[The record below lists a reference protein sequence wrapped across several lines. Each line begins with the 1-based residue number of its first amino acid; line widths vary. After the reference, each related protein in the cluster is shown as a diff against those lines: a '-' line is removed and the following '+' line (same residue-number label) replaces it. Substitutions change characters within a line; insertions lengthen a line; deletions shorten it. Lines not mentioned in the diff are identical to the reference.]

1 MDSATGNSG
10 VPSHTAILEETIL
23 LLRVFS
29 GVAGDLARLDKLL
42 ASHFQED
49 AKGMEFRS
57 LCCYGRVGEAVSLQL
72 FNQLCILPNTGWGFQ
87 LSSEGATI
95 CPSALREEQ
104 TYAYLSDF
112 AVTVAG
118 ILHAILR
125 GVIDVHPEG
134 QLILDFIPTGGIP
147 PTWFQ
152 AIIGPVYSTT
162 PFPVP
167 SLPILRRRIS
177 HCLDRAL
184 QQKPSLRRSTP
195 FFCSES
201 GAYWQEDHDSFDSKK
216 FYLECCSDFPA
227 YLEELLIEKRTTL
240 DKLAGLKEP
249 TSRHY
254 DVEAMVEDAYSRA
267 TKQGMEKA
275 DLKLSDGTL
284 GGTVFAMH
292 NGMLSAQWV
301 ASYLVDTDNNFFME
315 DVRAKIMNAKER
327 MLRIFS
333 TDHTFHNPTWLQF
346 GSHEKIYLYLSQRAS
361 TAEEGWLTIANYV
374 INLLIDYINHRL
386 DADDKGKE
394 FRLERVDYTVGV
406 ASIANPAFGLF
417 ALHSDAKPGI
427 VDSALAMYS
436 KLMLM
441 VPTLG
446 IQNHCAP
453 TCEISWVGKDD
464 KAERKLASFTHDF
477 VITHWQLMNVNEMF
491 RHQVRIVLLSSSLL
505 PSIHRVFNIVY
516 FHA

>member
-10 VPSHTAILEETIL
+10 VPTHTAILEETLL

-29 GVAGDLARLDKLL
+29 KVAEDLARLDLL
-42 ASHFQED
+42 LNSHFQED

-57 LCCYGRVGEAVSLQL
+57 LCCYGRVGEKVPLKL

-87 LSSEGATI
+87 LESKRATI
-95 CPSALREEQ
+95 VPSALREEQ

-112 AVTVAG
+112 AATVAG
-118 ILHAILR
+118 ILHAILK
-125 GVIDVHPEG
+125 GVIGAHPKG
-134 QLILDFIPTGGIP
+134 DLILDFIPVDGIP

-152 AIIGPVYSTT
+152 AVIGSVYSTD
-162 PFPVP
+162 PFPLP
-167 SLPILRRRIS
+167 SVSILRDRMS

-184 QQKPSLRRSTP
+184 QQKPSSPRTIL
-195 FFCSES
+195 FFCAES
-201 GAYWQEDHDSFDSKK
+201 GAYWQEDNDSFDSKK
-216 FYLECCSDFPA
+216 FYLECCSEFPT
-227 YLEELLIEKRTTL
+227 YLEDLLMQKRTTL

-249 TSRHY
+249 TNRHY

-267 TKQGMEKA
+267 TKKGMEKA
-275 DLKLSDGTL
+275 DLELSDGSL

-301 ASYLVDTDNNFFME
+301 ASYLVDTDNNLFME

-346 GSHEKIYLYLSQRAS
+346 GSQEKIYLYLSQRAS

-374 INLLIDYINHRL
+374 INLLIDYINLRL

-394 FRLERVDYTVGV
+394 FKLERVDYTVGV

-417 ALHSDAKPGI
+417 SLHSDAKPGI
-427 VDSALAMYS
+427 VDSASAMYS
-436 KLMLM
+436 KFMLM

-453 TCEISWVGKDD
+453 TCDISWVGKDD
-464 KAERKLASFTHDF
+464 AAERKLASFTHDF

-491 RHQVRIVLLSSSLL
+491 KHQVRIVLFLFYYYTFG
-505 PSIHRVFNIVY
+505 PPFVF
-516 FHA
+516 

>member
-1 MDSATGNSG
+1 MDLAIGNSG
-10 VPSHTAILEETIL
+10 VPAHTAILQETLL
-23 LLRVFS
+23 LLRVYS
-29 GVAGDLARLDKLL
+29 KVSDDLVRLDSLL
-42 ASHFQED
+42 NSHFQED
-49 AKGMEFRS
+49 AKGMDFRS
-57 LCCYGRVGEAVSLQL
+57 LCCYGRAGENVPLPL
-72 FNQLCILPNTGWGFQ
+72 FNQLCILPNTGWAFQ
-87 LSSEGATI
+87 LLSDGATI
-95 CPSALREEQ
+95 APSALREEQ
-104 TYAYLSDF
+104 TFAYLSDF

-118 ILHAILR
+118 ILHVILR
-125 GVIDVHPEG
+125 GVVDAHPKR
-134 QLILDFIPTGGIP
+134 QLILNFIPTGGIP

-152 AIIGPVYSTT
+152 AIIGPVYSIT

-167 SLPILRRRIS
+167 SLPILRGRIS
-177 HCLDRAL
+177 HCLERAL
-184 QQKPSLRRSTP
+184 QQKPSSRRSTP
-195 FFCSES
+195 FFCAES
-201 GAYWQEDHDSFDSKK
+201 GAYWQEDNDSFDSKK
-216 FYLECCSDFPA
+216 FYLECCSEFPT
-227 YLEELLIEKRTTL
+227 YLEDLLIQKRTTL

-249 TSRHY
+249 TNRHY
-254 DVEAMVEDAYSRA
+254 DVEAMVEDAFSRA
-267 TKQGMEKA
+267 TKKGMEKA
-275 DLKLSDGTL
+275 DLKLSDGSL

-333 TDHTFHNPTWLQF
+333 TDHTFKNPTWLQF
-346 GSHEKIYLYLSQRAS
+346 GSKEKIYLYLSQRAS

-374 INLLIDYINHRL
+374 INLLIDFINLRL

-394 FRLERVDYTVGV
+394 FKLERVDYTVGV

-417 ALHSDAKPGI
+417 SLHSDAKPGI

-436 KLMLM
+436 KFMLM

-453 TCEISWVGKDD
+453 TCDISWVGKDD
-464 KAERKLASFTHDF
+464 TAERKLASFTHDF

-491 RHQVRIVLLSSSLL
+491 KHQVRFVLFVIYYHSFG
-505 PSIHRVFNIVY
+505 PPFVF
-516 FHA
+516 